1 MRRARLFLTGA
12 ALVLGAAGC
21 TTTERDLPNT
31 GTREH
36 TVPGDTTSQYEV
48 KEEVFV
54 EATEDNPEDPVAWF
68 NLGDFYERNWSFGA
82 AAQAYERFH
91 QTTEA
96 IRPNYFTAGHYHLGR
111 IYARLK
117 EWQLAVFHL
126 GKVLD
131 LKPDDDTQAVLNAHF
146 REAHY
151 LLGVVYYQH
160 KQWEPA
166 REHLIAY
173 KAISGEDLRADQI
186 LAEIDMKQDDLLGS
200 N

>member
-1 MRRARLFLTGA
+1 MRTATLLLMS
-12 ALVLGAAGC
+12 ALATCAAGC
-21 TTTERDLPNT
+21 ETYERDLPNT

-36 TVPGDTTSQYEV
+36 RIPGDTTSQYEV
-48 KEEVFV
+48 EEEAFV

-68 NLGDFYERNWSFGA
+68 NLADFYERNWSFGA

-91 QTTEA
+91 EATEA
-96 IRPNYFTAGHYHLGR
+96 VRPGYYTAGHYHLGR

-131 LKPDDDTQAVLNAHF
+131 LRPDDDTQAVLNSHF

-151 LLGVVYYQH
+151 LLGVIYYTHNQL
-160 KQWEPA
+160 EPA
-166 REHLIAY
+166 REHLLAY
-173 KAISGEDLRADQI
+173 KAISGEDMRADQI
-186 LAEIDMKQDDLLGS
+186 LSEIEMRQDDLLRS